1 MRNVDR
7 LPRIKSRPFPHVVVK
22 NFLDPP
28 TLDLVIDALAGLEY
42 DFKESDLFSYWA
54 SIELTDI
61 NQVGWRTIGVSG
73 SRIQAIAEIMADV
86 ILEEQDNIGFELD
99 MVAGVT
105 NNGVPLAT
113 VVSDLLGIDFGM
125 IRPSREGTQINYASN
140 YAGLKG
146 KNVVLIDDVVSSGST
161 AEEVIEFV
169 RAREGVPVLAMVL
182 INKKADN
189 KIDDVPLRALIR
201 ARPVRT

>member
-1 MRNVDR
+1 M
-7 LPRIKSRPFPHVVVK
+7 
-22 NFLDPP
+22 
-28 TLDLVIDALAGLEY
+28 
-42 DFKESDLFSYWA
+42 
-54 SIELTDI
+54 SIEKMAAKVKELKDKGQGNREISQEMNLSQATVEWLLAKQASEKFDGALPPDVK
-61 NQVGWRTIGVSG
+61 VGWRTIGVSG
-73 SRIQAIAEIMADV
+73 SRIQAIAEIMVDV
-86 ILEEQDNIGFELD
+86 ILEEQDNLGFELD
-99 MVAGVT
+99 MVAGVA

-113 VVSDLLGIDFGM
+113 MVSDLLGVDFGV

-146 KNVVLIDDVVSSGST
+146 KNIVIIDDVVSSGTT

>member
-1 MRNVDR
+1 MAAKAKELKDKGQTNREIGHEMHLGQPTIDWLLAKQASENFDEA
-7 LPRIKSRPFPHVVVK
+7 PPPDVK
-22 NFLDPP
+22 
-28 TLDLVIDALAGLEY
+28 
-42 DFKESDLFSYWA
+42 
-54 SIELTDI
+54 
-61 NQVGWRTIGVSG
+61 VGWRTIGVSG

-86 ILEEQDNIGFELD
+86 ILEEQDNLGFELD

-105 NNGVPLAT
+105 NNGGPLAT
-113 VVSDLLGIDFGM
+113 MVSDLLGVDFGM
-125 IRPSREGTQINYASN
+125 IRPSHEGTQINYASN

-146 KNVVLIDDVVSSGST
+146 KNIVLIDDVVSSGST

>member
-1 MRNVDR
+1 M
-7 LPRIKSRPFPHVVVK
+7 
-22 NFLDPP
+22 
-28 TLDLVIDALAGLEY
+28 
-42 DFKESDLFSYWA
+42 
-54 SIELTDI
+54 SIEKMAAKVKELKDKGQGNREISQEMNLSQATVEWLLAKQASEKFDEALPPDVK
-61 NQVGWRTIGVSG
+61 VGWRTIGVSG

-86 ILEEQDNIGFELD
+86 ILEEQDNLGFELD
-99 MVAGVT
+99 MVAGVA

-113 VVSDLLGIDFGM
+113 MVSDLLGVDFGV

-146 KNVVLIDDVVSSGST
+146 KNIVIIDDVVSSGST

>member
-1 MRNVDR
+1 MNMSIVNMMARVKELKEEGQSNREISQEMHLAQATVDWLLAKQASENFDEA
-7 LPRIKSRPFPHVVVK
+7 LPPDVK
-22 NFLDPP
+22 
-28 TLDLVIDALAGLEY
+28 
-42 DFKESDLFSYWA
+42 
-54 SIELTDI
+54 
-61 NQVGWRTIGVSG
+61 VGWRTIGVSG

-86 ILEEQDNIGFELD
+86 IHEEQDNIGFELD

-113 VVSDLLGIDFGM
+113 MVSDLLGVDFGM

-146 KNVVLIDDVVSSGST
+146 KNIVIIDDVVSSGST

-169 RAREGVPVLAMVL
+169 KEREGVPVLAMVL

-189 KIDDVPLRALIR
+189 EIDDVPLRALIR

>member
-1 MRNVDR
+1 M
-7 LPRIKSRPFPHVVVK
+7 
-22 NFLDPP
+22 
-28 TLDLVIDALAGLEY
+28 
-42 DFKESDLFSYWA
+42 
-54 SIELTDI
+54 SIEKMAAKVKELKDKGQGNREISQEMNLSQATVEWLLAKQASEKFDEALPPDVK
-61 NQVGWRTIGVSG
+61 VGWRTIGVSG
-73 SRIQAIAEIMADV
+73 SRIQAIAEIMVDV
-86 ILEEQDNIGFELD
+86 ILEEQDNLGFELD
-99 MVAGVT
+99 MVAGVA

-113 VVSDLLGIDFGM
+113 MVSDLLGVDFGV

-146 KNVVLIDDVVSSGST
+146 KNIVIIDDVVSSGTT

-189 KIDDVPLRALIR
+189 KISDVPLRALIR

>member
-1 MRNVDR
+1 M
-7 LPRIKSRPFPHVVVK
+7 
-22 NFLDPP
+22 
-28 TLDLVIDALAGLEY
+28 
-42 DFKESDLFSYWA
+42 
-54 SIELTDI
+54 SIEKMAAKVKELKDKGQGNREISQEMNLSQATVEWLLAKQASEKFDEALPPDVK
-61 NQVGWRTIGVSG
+61 VGWRTIGVSG
-73 SRIQAIAEIMADV
+73 SRIQAIAEIMVDV
-86 ILEEQDNIGFELD
+86 ILEEQDNLGFELD
-99 MVAGVT
+99 MVAGVA

-113 VVSDLLGIDFGM
+113 MVSDMLGVDFGV

-146 KNVVLIDDVVSSGST
+146 KNIVIIDDVVSSGTT

-189 KIDDVPLRALIR
+189 KIADVPLRALIR

>member
-1 MRNVDR
+1 MAAKAKELKDKGQTNREIGHEMHLG
-7 LPRIKSRPFPHVVVK
+7 LPTIDWLLAKQALGSFDETPPPDVK
-22 NFLDPP
+22 
-28 TLDLVIDALAGLEY
+28 
-42 DFKESDLFSYWA
+42 
-54 SIELTDI
+54 
-61 NQVGWRTIGVSG
+61 VGWRTIGVSG

-86 ILEEQDNIGFELD
+86 ILEEQDNLGFELD

-105 NNGVPLAT
+105 NNGIPLAT
-113 VVSDLLGIDFGM
+113 MVSDLLGVDFGM

-146 KNVVLIDDVVSSGST
+146 KNIVLIDDVVSSGST

>member
-1 MRNVDR
+1 MAAKAKELKDKGQTNREIGHEMHLGQPTIDWLLAKQASENFDEA
-7 LPRIKSRPFPHVVVK
+7 PPPDVK
-22 NFLDPP
+22 
-28 TLDLVIDALAGLEY
+28 
-42 DFKESDLFSYWA
+42 
-54 SIELTDI
+54 
-61 NQVGWRTIGVSG
+61 VGWRTIGVSG

-86 ILEEQDNIGFELD
+86 ILEEQDNLGFELD

-113 VVSDLLGIDFGM
+113 MVSNLLGVDFGV

-140 YAGLKG
+140 YAGLNG
-146 KNVVLIDDVVSSGST
+146 KNIVIIDDVVGSGST

-169 RAREGVPVLAMVL
+169 RARKGVPVLAMVL
-182 INKKADN
+182 INKRADN

>member
-1 MRNVDR
+1 MMARAKELKEEGQSNREISQEMHLAQATVDWLLAKQASENFDEA
-7 LPRIKSRPFPHVVVK
+7 LPPDVK
-22 NFLDPP
+22 
-28 TLDLVIDALAGLEY
+28 
-42 DFKESDLFSYWA
+42 
-54 SIELTDI
+54 
-61 NQVGWRTIGVSG
+61 VGWRTIGVSG

-113 VVSDLLGIDFGM
+113 MVSDLLGVDFGM

-146 KNVVLIDDVVSSGST
+146 KNIVLIDDVVSSGST
-161 AEEVIEFV
+161 AEEVIKFV
-169 RAREGVPVLAMVL
+169 KSKEGVPVLTMVL

>member
-1 MRNVDR
+1 MSLEGMAAKAKELKDKGQTNREIGHEMHLGQPTIDWLLAKQASENFDEA
-7 LPRIKSRPFPHVVVK
+7 PPPDVK
-22 NFLDPP
+22 
-28 TLDLVIDALAGLEY
+28 
-42 DFKESDLFSYWA
+42 
-54 SIELTDI
+54 
-61 NQVGWRTIGVSG
+61 VGWRTIGVSG

-86 ILEEQDNIGFELD
+86 ILEEQDNLGFELD

-105 NNGVPLAT
+105 NNGIPLAT
-113 VVSDLLGIDFGM
+113 MVSDLLGVDFGM

-146 KNVVLIDDVVSSGST
+146 KNIVLIDDVVSSGST

-169 RAREGVPVLAMVL
+169 RAREGVPVLVMVL

>member
-1 MRNVDR
+1 MSLEGMAAKAKELKDKGQTNREIGHEMHLGQPTIDWLLAKQASGNFDEA
-7 LPRIKSRPFPHVVVK
+7 PPPDVK
-22 NFLDPP
+22 
-28 TLDLVIDALAGLEY
+28 
-42 DFKESDLFSYWA
+42 
-54 SIELTDI
+54 
-61 NQVGWRTIGVSG
+61 VGWRTIGVSG

-86 ILEEQDNIGFELD
+86 ILEEQDNLGFELD

-105 NNGVPLAT
+105 NNGIPLAT
-113 VVSDLLGIDFGM
+113 MVSDLLGVDFGM

-146 KNVVLIDDVVSSGST
+146 KNIVLIDDVVSSGST

>member
-1 MRNVDR
+1 MSLEGMAAKAKELKDKGQTNREIGHEMHLGQPTIDW
-7 LPRIKSRPFPHVVVK
+7 LLAKQASGDFDEAPPPDVK
-22 NFLDPP
+22 
-28 TLDLVIDALAGLEY
+28 
-42 DFKESDLFSYWA
+42 
-54 SIELTDI
+54 
-61 NQVGWRTIGVSG
+61 VGWRTIGVSG

-86 ILEEQDNIGFELD
+86 ILEEQDNLGFELD

-105 NNGVPLAT
+105 NNGIPLAT
-113 VVSDLLGIDFGM
+113 MVSDLLGVDFGM

-146 KNVVLIDDVVSSGST
+146 KNIVLIDDVVSSGST
-161 AEEVIEFV
+161 AEEVIKFV

>member
-1 MRNVDR
+1 M
-7 LPRIKSRPFPHVVVK
+7 
-22 NFLDPP
+22 
-28 TLDLVIDALAGLEY
+28 
-42 DFKESDLFSYWA
+42 
-54 SIELTDI
+54 SIEKMVAKVKELKDKGQGNREISQEMNLSQATVEWLLAKQASENFDEAPPPDVK
-61 NQVGWRTIGVSG
+61 VGWRTIGVSG
-73 SRIQAIAEIMADV
+73 SRIQAIAEIMVDV

-113 VVSDLLGIDFGM
+113 MVSELLGVDFGV

-146 KNVVLIDDVVSSGST
+146 KNIVIIDDVVGSGST

-182 INKKADN
+182 INKRADN

>member
-1 MRNVDR
+1 M
-7 LPRIKSRPFPHVVVK
+7 SM
-22 NFLDPP
+22 
-28 TLDLVIDALAGLEY
+28 
-42 DFKESDLFSYWA
+42 
-54 SIELTDI
+54 SIENMMARAKELKVEGQSNREISQEMHLAQATVDWLLAKQASE
-61 NQVGWRTIGVSG
+61 NFDEALPPDVKVGWRTIGVSG

-86 ILEEQDNIGFELD
+86 ILEEQDKIGFELD

-113 VVSDLLGIDFGM
+113 IVSDLLGIDFGM

-146 KNVVLIDDVVSSGST
+146 KNVVLVDDVVSSGST
-161 AEEVIEFV
+161 AEEVVKFV
-169 RAREGVPVLAMVL
+169 RERAGVPVLAIVL

>member
-1 MRNVDR
+1 MAAKAKELKDKGQTNREIGHEMHLGQPTIDWLLAKQASGNFDEA
-7 LPRIKSRPFPHVVVK
+7 PPPDVK
-22 NFLDPP
+22 
-28 TLDLVIDALAGLEY
+28 
-42 DFKESDLFSYWA
+42 
-54 SIELTDI
+54 
-61 NQVGWRTIGVSG
+61 VGWRTIGVSG

-86 ILEEQDNIGFELD
+86 ILEEQDNLGFELD

-113 VVSDLLGIDFGM
+113 MISDLLGVDFGM

-146 KNVVLIDDVVSSGST
+146 KNIVLIDDVISSGST

>member
-1 MRNVDR
+1 M
-7 LPRIKSRPFPHVVVK
+7 
-22 NFLDPP
+22 
-28 TLDLVIDALAGLEY
+28 
-42 DFKESDLFSYWA
+42 
-54 SIELTDI
+54 SIEKMAAKSKELKDKGQGNREISQEMNLSQATVEWLLAKQASGNFEEAPPPDVK
-61 NQVGWRTIGVSG
+61 VGWRTIGVSG

-99 MVAGVT
+99 MVAGVA

-113 VVSDLLGIDFGM
+113 MVSDLLGVDFGV

-146 KNVVLIDDVVSSGST
+146 KNIVIIDDVVSSGTT

-182 INKKADN
+182 INKRADN

>member
-1 MRNVDR
+1 M
-7 LPRIKSRPFPHVVVK
+7 SM
-22 NFLDPP
+22 
-28 TLDLVIDALAGLEY
+28 
-42 DFKESDLFSYWA
+42 
-54 SIELTDI
+54 SIENMMARAKELKEEGQSNREISQEMHLAQATVDWLLAKQASE
-61 NQVGWRTIGVSG
+61 NFDAALPPDVKVGWRTIGVSG

-86 ILEEQDNIGFELD
+86 ILEEQDNLGFELD

-146 KNVVLIDDVVSSGST
+146 KNIVLIDDVVSSGST
-161 AEEVIEFV
+161 AEEVIKFV
-169 RAREGVPVLAMVL
+169 KSKEGVPVLTMVL

>member
-1 MRNVDR
+1 M
-7 LPRIKSRPFPHVVVK
+7 
-22 NFLDPP
+22 
-28 TLDLVIDALAGLEY
+28 
-42 DFKESDLFSYWA
+42 
-54 SIELTDI
+54 SIEKMAAKVKELKDKGQGNREISQEMNLSQATVEWLLAKQASENFDEAPPPDVK
-61 NQVGWRTIGVSG
+61 VGWRTIGVSG

-99 MVAGVT
+99 MVAGVA

-113 VVSDLLGIDFGM
+113 MVSDLLGVDFGV

-146 KNVVLIDDVVSSGST
+146 KNIVIIDDVVSSGTT